1 MADTADLKDPQ
12 TWLEVAEIKLENA
25 RQIFNLGLY
34 DDAISR
40 LYYAMFYAVKA
51 ALLTEGLD
59 LRKHSSAVIKF
70 RELFVLTG
78 RVEAE
83 YLRYLGRAQSARER
97 SDYAPFIPAS
107 HTDAS
112 EMLVTAETF
121 IAKMKEIVK
130 TPPPPP
136 KSH

>member
-1 MADTADLKDPQ
+1 MAEAADLKDPQ

-40 LYYAMFYAVKA
+40 LYYAMFYAAKA

-59 LRKHSSAVIKF
+59 LRKHSSAVTKF

-97 SDYAPFIPAS
+97 SDYAPFIPTS
-107 HTDAS
+107 HADAK
-112 EMLVTAETF
+112 EMLATAETF
-121 IAKMKEIVK
+121 IAKMKEIVNES
-130 TPPPPP
+130 P
-136 KSH
+136 

>member
-1 MADTADLKDPQ
+1 MAETADLKDPQ
-12 TWLEVAEIKLENA
+12 TWIEVAEIKLENA
-25 RQIFNLGLY
+25 RQILNLGLY

-40 LYYAMFYAVKA
+40 LYYAMFYAAKA
-51 ALLTEGLD
+51 VLLTEGLD
-59 LRKHSSAVIKF
+59 LRKHSSAVAKF

-107 HTDAS
+107 HADAS
-112 EMLVTAETF
+112 EMLATAETF
-121 IAKMKEIVK
+121 IAKMKEIVQG
-130 TPPPPP
+130 
-136 KSH
+136 H

>member
-1 MADTADLKDPQ
+1 MAEAANLKDPQ

-40 LYYAMFYAVKA
+40 LYYAMFYAAKA
-51 ALLTEGLD
+51 ALLIEGLD
-59 LRKHSSAVIKF
+59 LRKHSSAVTKF

-83 YLRYLGRAQSARER
+83 YLRYLER
-97 SDYAPFIPAS
+97 SDYAPFIPTS
-107 HTDAS
+107 HADAK
-112 EMLVTAETF
+112 EMLATAETF
-121 IAKMKEIVK
+121 IAKMKEVVK
-130 TPPPPP
+130 NYPRSASLENESP
-136 KSH
+136 